1 MGLIVG
7 AALVAIALVVAV
19 AVRRRPVGALAAVGD
34 DIVAGV
40 VATPATVALLTRWRD
55 RAARWRT
62 AAALP
67 VVLATI
73 GVSGAVRHELRI
85 GVGDHPAWSDPLL
98 MGLLSVFL
106 GAILAELHHLRPRR
120 TGVRAAH
127 LAPRELVEHLPPHAR
142 IRSALLAVLALVAS
156 LLAVTVGGQRVPLL
170 GLLAL
175 LVAGLVPIVQR
186 GIVGRGRPAVAATL
200 LAADD
205 AVRRLAVRTVDEAGA
220 GVVLLLTAWQ
230 LAPTYVAASVP
241 APVAVAMIVA
251 QLASLG
257 VAIVWWRRSD
267 PRRLLPDVPRAL
279 DAGAGAVATA
289 AP

>member
-1 MGLIVG
+1 MGLAV
-7 AALVAIALVVAV
+7 ATALVAIGLVVAV
-19 AVRRRPVGALAAVGD
+19 SVRRRPAGRLAVVGD
-34 DIVAGV
+34 SLVAGV

-73 GVSGAVRHELRI
+73 GASVAIRQQVNVGI
-85 GVGDHPAWSDPLL
+85 GDHPAWSDPLL
-98 MGLLSVFL
+98 MGLLSVFV

-120 TGVRAAH
+120 AGVRAAH
-127 LAPRELVEHLPPHAR
+127 LAPREVGDHLPPRAR
-142 IRSALLAVLALVAS
+142 IRSVALAVSALVAS
-156 LLAVTVGGQRVPLL
+156 TLAVTVGGQRVPLL

-175 LVAGLVPIVQR
+175 LVAGLVPVVQR
-186 GIVGRGRPAVAATL
+186 GIVGRGRPAVAASL

-205 AVRRLAVRTVDEAGA
+205 AVRRLAVRSVDEAGA

-230 LAPTYVAASVP
+230 LAPTYTVASVAA
-241 APVAVAMIVA
+241 PVTVVMIVA

-279 DAGAGAVATA
+279 GAGAVAMA
-289 AP
+289 VP

>member
-1 MGLIVG
+1 MGLAVG
-7 AALVAIALVVAV
+7 ATLVAIGLVVAV
-19 AVRRRPVGALAAVGD
+19 AVRRRPAGALA
-34 DIVAGV
+34 DIGADLVAGV
-40 VATPATVALLTRWRD
+40 VPTPATVALLTRWRD

-73 GVSGAVRHELRI
+73 GASVAVRNELRI
-85 GVGDHPAWSDPLL
+85 GVGDHPAWFDPLL
-98 MGLLSVFL
+98 MGVLSVFV

-127 LAPRELVEHLPPHAR
+127 LTPRETVDHLPPRAR
-142 IRSALLAVLALVAS
+142 TRSVVLAVLALVATV
-156 LLAVTVGGQRVPLL
+156 LAVTVGGQRVPLL

-175 LVAGLVPIVQR
+175 LVAGLVPVVQR
-186 GIVGRGRPAVAATL
+186 GIVGRARPTVAATL

-205 AVRRLAVRTVDEAGA
+205 AVRRLAVRSVDEAGA

-230 LAPTYVAASVP
+230 LAPTYSAATVAT
-241 APVAVAMIVA
+241 PVVLAMIVSV
-251 QLASLG
+251 LASLG
-257 VAIVWWRRSD
+257 FAIVWWRRSD

-279 DAGAGAVATA
+279 DAGAVATA
-289 AP
+289 TP